1 MRFTLQPWPLQ
12 RPWLPSPPPAWPW
25 PSLSSPP
32 SVYAKKE
39 EKISSTYKRKR
50 SSEVH
55 GFPTGALTHVLR
67 MAQNGVAAHGFGVR
81 VQLDHDSQVLQRV
94 LLQDPAANLLPEKD
108 GHVSP
113 TLVTILLNFP

>member
-1 MRFTLQPWPLQ
+1 
-12 RPWLPSPPPAWPW
+12 
-25 PSLSSPP
+25 
-32 SVYAKKE
+32 
-39 EKISSTYKRKR
+39 
-50 SSEVH
+50 
-55 GFPTGALTHVLR
+55 

-113 TLVTILLNFP
+113 TLVTILLNFS